1 MLYITDLLYIDA
13 IRAGY
18 GESIMYLYTTEI
30 ILQRLWNSDNIF
42 IIWVVFCWA
51 VIFRL
56 VPCRPLVAGWCTVL
70 MVLKWTYMNTA
81 AVKHKLCGF
90 TQTLYTL
97 CRSSVFQSCSCCFS
111 RRKVCVPSSRCLFAG
126 LCVAVAEQQLSA
138 SVCQHANSE
147 LAAGLAQGLFVI

>member
-111 RRKVCVPSSRCLFAG
+111 RRKVYVPSSRCLFAG